1 MAEDKKP
8 QSIFQ
13 GVVDAINGGKK
24 KTPTASASAQFA
36 PNKADG
42 LVNSESPIEEMQQQF
57 LDWQVNKIAH
67 NLYTRSIYFDTDRL
81 TA

>member
-24 KTPTASASAQFA
+24 KTPAMSASAQFA
-36 PNKADG
+36 PNDKGDLVGFNLAPQPPADIPLG
-42 LVNSESPIEEMQQQF
+42 SWVWVWNPSSNI
-57 LDWQVNKIAH
+57 DV
-67 NLYTRSIYFDTDRL
+67 SG
-81 TA
+81 

>member
-13 GVVDAINGGKK
+13 GVVDAINGGKR
-24 KTPTASASAQFA
+24 KTPIAPASAQFV
-36 PNKADG
+36 PNKPSD
-42 LVNSESPIEEMQQQF
+42 LVNGGVNQMEELQQQF

-67 NLYTRSIYFDTDRL
+67 NLYTRSIYVTL
-81 TA
+81 L